1 MGSDRL
7 KVDLDGLEQF
17 SSTLE
22 GIRKTMDGTR
32 NLFDAYAADLGSG
45 KVASALDHF
54 DSNWHDGRKE
64 IDGNLQSLSQM
75 ADKAVQQF
83 RDTDTKL
90 GSELEKASHQQGGQ
104 QSGSEGGTK

>member
-1 MGSDRL
+1 VGGSDRL

-17 SSTLE
+17 ASSLD

-64 IDGNLQSLSQM
+64 IDDKLQSLSKM
-75 ADKAVQQF
+75 AGQAVQQF
-83 RDTDTKL
+83 RQTDGKL
-90 GSELEKASHQQGGQ
+90 GSELEKSTHQ
-104 QSGSEGGTK
+104 EGGSK